1 MHILDIQ
8 ELGVCRHI
16 ACDVTTRRQR
26 PVNSYTITITADNDS
41 TTTTTLRLDM
51 SGSDVRLTDLHL
63 HAGGGLSTGQLP
75 AIDYGLLLRAITS
88 TTPTPI
94 TAASTAPAVEIHTGE
109 VHTEPAIRSVSEPMA
124 AAGDTAQ
131 QPASP
136 VTRRPRKAAPAAVRP
151 TRTGRRAPSKSTPAP
166 AEPAT
171 SSRTR
176 RAAANK
182 TTPPAAKK
190 TARTAR
196 KPIEATPAKKTT
208 RAAAGG
214 RAYRRMPDDFAT
226 VYRQAGSPAAVADH
240 YQVPRH
246 TANGWIRR
254 LRDQATTPTGR

>member
-1 MHILDIQ
+1 
-8 ELGVCRHI
+8 
-16 ACDVTTRRQR
+16 
-26 PVNSYTITITADNDS
+26 VNSYTITITADES
-41 TTTTTLRLDM
+41 ATTTTLRLDM

-63 HAGGGLSTGQLP
+63 HAGGGLSAGQLP

-88 TTPTPI
+88 MAPTPI
-94 TAASTAPAVEIHTGE
+94 TSVPSAPAVEAYTSE
-109 VHTEPAIRSVSEPMA
+109 VYTESVAEPESEPVA
-124 AAGDTAQ
+124 VAGGTAQ
-131 QPASP
+131 LPASSA
-136 VTRRPRKAAPAAVRP
+136 TRRPRKAAPAAVRP
-151 TRTGRRAPSKSTPAP
+151 TRTRRRAPGKSTPAP

-196 KPIEATPAKKTT
+196 KPVEATSAKKTTPAKKTTAAKKTT
-208 RAAAGG
+208 RAAAGR

-226 VYRQAGSPAAVADH
+226 VYGQAGSAAAIADH

-254 LRDQATTPTGR
+254 LRDQATIPAS